1 MEDAATA
8 EISRT
13 QVWQWIHHD
22 EGILDDG
29 TEVTSDLFRD
39 ILAEELEKIPTFVD
53 PVRTK
58 NDRFEEAA
66 QLFDR
71 ISTDDD
77 FVVFLTLPG
86 YEYLD

>member
-1 MEDAATA
+1 
-8 EISRT
+8 
-13 QVWQWIHHD
+13 
-22 EGILDDG
+22 
-29 TEVTSDLFRD
+29 
-39 ILAEELEKIPTFVD
+39 VD

-66 QLFDR
+66 ELFDR